1 MFKIED
7 LLSLFP
13 NEKTREMLIYSY
25 NLSQKK
31 NKTLSDS
38 VFERLLLLKEQ
49 DPDIDII
56 LDTTKDDPSYYDPA
70 GNTIYIHDL
79 SIEAFFHELTHLLSY
94 NYLRFQVPNEYYSFK
109 INFIKN
115 PDNTN
120 LIVHL
125 LDLCERKKAELSLK
139 FLSKETLNLY
149 NDKTLNKM
157 NNVQQKPQHSQ
168 LDLIFLIEDII
179 DSIFD
184 GQSASHGIVSIRD
197 NETITI
203 KAQKTAG
210 HGCEYF
216 ANSSYQFEEIL
227 ANYLAIKITDPNN
240 EVFNLL
246 KIILGTKFISFLDQ
260 RCNEICV
267 QISKTEINNNNI
279 YKK

>member
-56 LDTTKDDPSYYDPA
+56 LDTSKDKSYYSPA
-70 GNTIYIHDL
+70 ENIIYINDL
-79 SIEAFFHELTHLLSY
+79 SIETFFHELTHLLSY

-109 INFIKN
+109 INFMEN
-115 PDNTN
+115 PDNTS
-120 LIVHL
+120 LIVEFL
-125 LDLCERKKAELSLK
+125 NLCKKKAELFQKKSLD
-139 FLSKETLNLY
+139 LY
-149 NDKTLNKM
+149 NNKALNEI
-157 NNVQQKPQHSQ
+157 NNVHKEPQHSQ
-168 LDLIFLIEDII
+168 LFVIRLIEDIV

-184 GQSASHGIVSIRD
+184 GQSFSHGIVSIRS
-197 NETITI
+197 NYEIAI
-203 KAQKTAG
+203 RSQKAVG

-216 ANSSYQFEEIL
+216 ANSGYQFEEIL
-227 ANYLAIKITDPNN
+227 ANYQAIKLTDPNN
-240 EVFNLL
+240 ELFDLL
-246 KIILGTKFISFLDQ
+246 KNILGAEFISFLDQ
-260 RCNEICV
+260 RCNEICG
-267 QISKTEINNNNI
+267 QISKTEITNNI

>member
-49 DPDIDII
+49 GPDIDII
-56 LDTTKDDPSYYDPA
+56 LDSSKDKSYYSPT
-70 GNTIYIHDL
+70 GNIIYINDL

-109 INFIKN
+109 INFMKN

-120 LIVHL
+120 LIVIF
-125 LDLCERKKAELSLK
+125 LDLCKRKKTELFQK
-139 FLSKETLNLY
+139 FSKESLNLY
-149 NDKTLNKM
+149 DNIALNEI
-157 NNVQQKPQHSQ
+157 NNVHKEPQHSQ
-168 LDLIFLIEDII
+168 LFVIRLIEDIV

-197 NETITI
+197 NETNTI

-216 ANSSYQFEEIL
+216 ANSGYQFEEIL

-240 EVFNLL
+240 ELFDLL
-246 KIILGTKFISFLDQ
+246 KNILGAEFISFLDQ
-260 RCNEICV
+260 RCNEICG
-267 QISKTEINNNNI
+267 QISKTEINNNI